1 MSISRKAYSV
11 VGVLLLA
18 EYLAQVFLIA
28 TAVFTIERARDDAT
42 SVYSAFKRADA
53 FSSAHVLSGDVIVNL
68 TTLVLIGLAIASG
81 FPRRTVLLTLLL
93 WFLLFAQFA
102 LASAGSALVSGLHG
116 LNGLVMIGLAGWL
129 TASTWAFRRDAPPRR
144 GDEAPP
150 GPAPTTGGKR

>member
-1 MSISRKAYSV
+1 MSIFRKAYSV

-28 TAVFTIERARDDAT
+28 AAVFTIEHARDVAT
-42 SVYSAFKRADA
+42 SVYSAFKHADA

-68 TTLVLIGLAIASG
+68 TTLVLVGLAIASA

-102 LASAGSALVSGLHG
+102 LASAGNALVAGVHG
-116 LNGLVMIGLAGWL
+116 LNALVMIGLAGWL
-129 TASTWAFRRDAPPRR
+129 TASNWAFRWPRVPER
-144 GDEAPP
+144 G
-150 GPAPTTGGKR
+150 GTS